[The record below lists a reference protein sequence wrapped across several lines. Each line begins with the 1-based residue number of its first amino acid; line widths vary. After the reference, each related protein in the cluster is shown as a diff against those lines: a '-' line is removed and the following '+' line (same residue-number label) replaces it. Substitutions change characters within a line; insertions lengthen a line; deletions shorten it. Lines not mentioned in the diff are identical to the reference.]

1 MREREGIGGR
11 TSRAIQMDGSFLF
24 CVVSMVVSDM
34 VSSLFYNQYKGN
46 PFSSKGAAT
55 MKSIKYLLHRYA
67 TPNHV
72 RIALALL
79 ALVTFVLAGGAPED
93 GSGNG

>member
-1 MREREGIGGR
+1 
-11 TSRAIQMDGSFLF
+11 MDGSFLFF

>member
-1 MREREGIGGR
+1 MR
-11 TSRAIQMDGSFLF
+11 
-24 CVVSMVVSDM
+24 
-34 VSSLFYNQYKGN
+34 N
-46 PFSSKGAAT
+46 
-55 MKSIKYLLHRYA
+55 IKYLLHRYA